1 MALQFTTSYIED
13 SLALFRQYKRLAEYA
28 MEQVSDEQLL
38 ATLDP
43 ETNSIAKIVKH
54 LSGNMRSR
62 FTDFL
67 TTDGEKPDRDRDREF
82 VDPPASRKA
91 LMDAWGDGWAR
102 LFAALEPLSEAD
114 LVRTVT
120 IRGEAHSVMQAI
132 NRQVAHYSLHVG
144 QIVMLA
150 KHFAQDRWQ
159 SPSVAK
165 NKSAEF
171 NRQVALGDR
180 SQR

>member
-1 MALQFTTSYIED
+1 MGAISPTSP
-13 SLALFRQYKRLAEYA
+13 S
-28 MEQVSDEQLL
+28 
-38 ATLDP
+38 
-43 ETNSIAKIVKH
+43 
-54 LSGNMRSR
+54 
-62 FTDFL
+62 
-67 TTDGEKPDRDRDREF
+67 
-82 VDPPASRKA
+82 
-91 LMDAWGDGWAR
+91 
-102 LFAALEPLSEAD
+102 LSEAD

-171 NRQVALGDR
+171 NRQVALGER